1 MTREIQVEGKDVA
14 QAVEKGLKELGLRRD
29 QVEVTILSEGSGG
42 FLGLGAKQ
50 AAVRIREK
58 RWMGEEPRP
67 QAPSNN
73 KGAAAAPPAKASPAE
88 AQQAVE
94 AAKGALQE
102 ILNLTGLG
110 QARVS
115 AQWDDAQNRIKAE
128 VECEDSRLL
137 IGKDGATLRALQLL
151 VGLIVHKRNKTQIPI
166 QVDVAGYRKS
176 QEEKVLTQIR
186 SVVEEVKRTGRIYR
200 LEPMDSSLRRLVH
213 KALANSPE
221 VETASEGEGSLR
233 KVVIKPKKR

>member
-1 MTREIQVEGKDVA
+1 MTKEIQVEGRDVA

-58 RWMGEEPRP
+58 RWMGEEPHHP
-67 QAPSNN
+67 QVPSNN
-73 KGAAAAPPAKASPAE
+73 RAPAAPVKASPAE
-88 AQQAVE
+88 VQQAVE
-94 AAKGALQE
+94 TVKGALQE

-115 AQWDDAQNRIKAE
+115 AQWEDSQNRIKAE
-128 VECEDSRLL
+128 VDCEDSRLL

-151 VGLIVHKRNKTQIPI
+151 VGLIVHKRNKTQIPV
-166 QVDVAGYRKS
+166 QVDVAGYRKN
-176 QEEKVLTQIR
+176 QEEKILGQIR
-186 SVVEEVKRTGRIYR
+186 GAVEEVKRTGRVYR

-213 KALANSPE
+213 KALANNPE

-233 KVVIKPKKR
+233 KVVIKPRNK